1 MKAMAIERYGKKV
14 PLKEMELPVPKL
26 GSDEVLVEIYAA
38 SINPVDYKLRDGAL
52 RVLRSYKMPLI
63 LGGDFAGVVKQVGI
77 NVTKFNIGDAV
88 YGRVEDDNYGT
99 FAEYAV
105 IGEDNA
111 ALKPDSL
118 SFVEAAAIPLAGL
131 TAYQALTQKMHVK
144 PGEHVLIHAGAG
156 GVGSYAVQLGKAL
169 GVHVTTTV
177 SSKGEA
183 LAKELGADE
192 LINYKEVDFSEPAGR
207 FDSVFDTVGGDTTK
221 QSFKAVKDGGHVVS
235 IAAVPNARFA
245 VENNL
250 GYLRQGLFKVVAAK
264 YEKAAKEHK
273 AHYSYM
279 FMHPSGEQLEYFN
292 KLIAEDR
299 FRPIIDR
306 VFSFSESQKALDYV
320 ENGSTKGKVV
330 IQMKE

>member
-26 GSDEVLVEIYAA
+26 GADEVLVEIYAA

-77 NVTKFNIGDAV
+77 NVTKFNVGDAV
-88 YGRVEDDNYGT
+88 YGRVENDNYGT

-131 TAYQALTQKMHVK
+131 TAYQALTEKMHVQ
-144 PGEHVLIHAGAG
+144 PGDHVLIHAGAG

-292 KLIAEDR
+292 ELIAEDKL
-299 FRPIIDR
+299 RPIIDR